1 MNDEEI
7 IWQRWYPLTYPGYYK
22 KDLTESPSLHY
33 EHCRLDVRHL
43 AGACV
48 GVQAASETADA
59 VSTITDEKGNVLAQ
73 WEFVPEI
80 LEIPAS
86 ACYLYLNNQYD
97 INSDFY
103 LLLPPEKTEKPEG
116 FLFCEDF
123 TAPSALDGNDFLGEL
138 QITDQGLVIPH
149 GIENAMVIHKST
161 ALDDWCLTAEITAP
175 DGDEAICLG
184 TRITQDRPCRHA
196 TLCCVDMAARE
207 LRLYRGSNGQ
217 AMPEEILQHV
227 SLTDL
232 PKKGEFTLRLERI
245 NLAIHASVID
255 PATGK
260 TVSLTQAL
268 MEEEAPPASI
278 AGACRAGKMFDSP
291 QVFALSGEPI
301 LRRIYGVAK
310 MFPKVIFF
318 GDSITQ
324 GAHNMP
330 ENGWAQMC
338 AAQLGNSICCGRGS
352 GDIWSC
358 LNQVRTML
366 PTLRPKAMVVT
377 IGANNNE
384 NTASTET
391 VRYLYEKFIAMA
403 EYCGVRLILNC
414 IPVCPRPHI
423 AGTNAVLRTMD
434 IPKCRF
440 DLALT
445 ENNEPDA
452 PQVFDYYV
460 SDKTHLNGEGNK
472 ILYRYF
478 VEAFPWLRDL

>member
-1 MNDEEI
+1 
-7 IWQRWYPLTYPGYYK
+7 L
-22 KDLTESPSLHY
+22 
-33 EHCRLDVRHL
+33 
-43 AGACV
+43 
-48 GVQAASETADA
+48 
-59 VSTITDEKGNVLAQ
+59 
-73 WEFVPEI
+73 
-80 LEIPAS
+80 
-86 ACYLYLNNQYD
+86 
-97 INSDFY
+97 
-103 LLLPPEKTEKPEG
+103 
-116 FLFCEDF
+116 
-123 TAPSALDGNDFLGEL
+123 
-138 QITDQGLVIPH
+138 
-149 GIENAMVIHKST
+149 VIHKST

-175 DGDEAICLG
+175 NGDESICLG

-196 TLCCVDMAARE
+196 TLCCVDFGAGE

-217 AMPEEILQHV
+217 AMPEEVLQRIP
-227 SLTDL
+227 LTDL
-232 PKKGEFTLRLERI
+232 PEKGEFILRLERI
-245 NLAIHASVID
+245 NLAIRASVIN

-260 TVSLTQAL
+260 TVSLTQEL

-291 QVFALSGEPI
+291 QVFALSGAPV
-301 LRRIYGVAK
+301 LHRLYATAPN
-310 MFPKVIFF
+310 MSPKVIFF

-338 AAQLGNSICCGRGS
+338 AAQLGDSICCGRGS

-384 NTASTET
+384 NTVSTQT

-403 EYCGVRLILNC
+403 EHYGVRLILNC
-414 IPVCPRPHI
+414 IPVCPRAHI

-445 ENNEPDA
+445 ENNEADGA
-452 PQVFDYYV
+452 QVFDYYV

-472 ILYRYF
+472 ILYQYF
-478 VEAFPWLRDL
+478 MKDFSWLRDL